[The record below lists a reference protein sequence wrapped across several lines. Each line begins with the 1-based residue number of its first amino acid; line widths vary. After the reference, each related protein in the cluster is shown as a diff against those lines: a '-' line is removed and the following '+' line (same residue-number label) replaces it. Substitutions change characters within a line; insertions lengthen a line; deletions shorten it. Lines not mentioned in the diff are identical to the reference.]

1 MWLWLFS
8 LLLQLIGLLLVILVL
23 LLVYRF
29 KLRPT
34 PPKVL
39 LKQDW
44 EKDVVYLCQFPICPS
59 VRSIS
64 PFALKLE
71 TWLRLTGIKYENIH
85 TMKFSKK
92 GQIPYIELNGEQI
105 PDSNVIIQRLKE
117 KFQVDPD
124 KDISETDLAMGHAAT
139 VMMENHT
146 AHIGFHYRYG
156 HHMENFL
163 KTLKCAEYISAEHI
177 SAKAIKI
184 WGRVQPFLTRFRSY
198 LHGIGRH
205 ENSDIWEMSF
215 KDLAALSSWLGTKQ
229 YFHGS
234 QPSTVDC
241 MLFGHLA
248 QFLFI
253 DIGFPQKTFM
263 EAKCPNLV
271 ELVDRVKLQFWGDW
285 DESIE
290 QAKPKLSLS

>member
-1 MWLWLFS
+1 M
-8 LLLQLIGLLLVILVL
+8 
-23 LLVYRF
+23 
-29 KLRPT
+29 
-34 PPKVL
+34 
-39 LKQDW
+39 
-44 EKDVVYLCQFPICPS
+44 
-59 VRSIS
+59 
-64 PFALKLE
+64 
-71 TWLRLTGIKYENIH
+71 
-85 TMKFSKK
+85 
-92 GQIPYIELNGEQI
+92 
-105 PDSNVIIQRLKE
+105 
-117 KFQVDPD
+117 FQ
-124 KDISETDLAMGHAAT
+124 
-139 VMMENHT
+139 
-146 AHIGFHYRYG
+146 
-156 HHMENFL
+156 NFL
-163 KTLKCAEYISAEHI
+163 KTLKCAEYYP
-177 SAKAIKI
+177 SAKAIKN

-253 DIGFPQKTFM
+253 DIGFPQKVTNCFLKSIHFIYIFQTFM

-271 ELVDRVKLQFWGDW
+271 ELVNRVKLQFWRDW

-290 QAKPKLSLS
+290 QAKPKLS